1 MRIDVR
7 ARPEDDEDVSMHE
20 ELPDEGSIVVVTPG
34 EVISTETGAFLRGH
48 GTYLSN
54 NELVASV
61 AGVVEK
67 VNQLITVRPLVSR
80 YIGEVGDIVVGRI
93 TEVGNKRWKVDVN
106 GQQDAGLM
114 LSSVTLPGGAQRR
127 RTYEDQLQMRSFF
140 VENDLISAEIQ
151 EVRYDGSLSLHTRS
165 LRYGKLENGQFVAVR
180 PSLVKRMKQ
189 HMVSLPT
196 LGVDVILGT
205 NGYLWISRSLSALGL
220 DDGVEDAGPGSME
233 TRVEVLTHKRQR
245 HAATPMSP
253 EDRAKIARVYRAVLQ
268 LNEQFRV
275 ITPDSILAVYHE
287 LERQDEHR

>member
-48 GTYLSN
+48 GT
-54 NELVASV
+54 
-61 AGVVEK
+61 
-67 VNQLITVRPLVSR
+67 
-80 YIGEVGDIVVGRI
+80 
-93 TEVGNKRWKVDVN
+93 
-106 GQQDAGLM
+106 
-114 LSSVTLPGGAQRR
+114 
-127 RTYEDQLQMRSFF
+127 
-140 VENDLISAEIQ
+140 
-151 EVRYDGSLSLHTRS
+151 

-189 HMVSLPT
+189 HMVTLPT

-220 DDGVEDAGPGSME
+220 DDAVEDAGPGSME

-287 LERQDEHR
+287 LERQDEQR